1 MQWQQGRMAIV
12 TATEAV
18 SVVTVAA
25 TMAMAVAD
33 NKQKLRGQATINKM
47 GQAAAV
53 EAETVAVPAAIVAER
68 LQWQVGAWWSLA

>member
-1 MQWQQGRMAIV
+1 MAIV

-33 NKQKLRGQATINKM
+33 NKQKLRGQATMNKM
-47 GQAAAV
+47 RQTAAV
-53 EAETVAVPAAIVAER
+53 EAETMAVPVVIVAVR
-68 LQWQVGAWWSLA
+68 LQWQVGSQWSRSI